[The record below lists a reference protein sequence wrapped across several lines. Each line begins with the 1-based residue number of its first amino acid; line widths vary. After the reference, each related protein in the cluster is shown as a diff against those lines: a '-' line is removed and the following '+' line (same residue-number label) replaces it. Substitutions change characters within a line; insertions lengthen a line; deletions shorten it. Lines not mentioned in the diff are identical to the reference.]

1 MASNEGNLLIMFESL
16 FSILIANQ
24 WLLFVVILVAAVV
37 AILTVHLLSGLRKT
51 DDTAASTI
59 VSEVDD
65 FDYPDSE
72 SDGLFGSLTPALA
85 AQIPE
90 SEQESKDF
98 LKLLRSAGLY
108 RPSARA
114 SIYAIRF
121 VLLIVP
127 LVIGGIL
134 LVVLSDHYR
143 WQIIGGTLG
152 AAGVLTI
159 LPRFYVYRRKNSRSR
174 QIREGLA
181 DMMDMLSMCLSGGL
195 PIGPSL
201 EHVAG
206 NLDNFPAL
214 AEELQILKRQT
225 EVGGL
230 KHALDDFADRI
241 AISEARQLT
250 FLLARGEQLGTRLS
264 HSLLE
269 QADHF
274 RATRKQ
280 LATMQANRAPVQ
292 LSLPLLFCFAPA
304 ALILLMSPALLELRD
319 FMRGSSD
326 QNITTGNAI
335 SEIQSLD
342 QNQSGIE
349 AVSTTT
355 P

>member
-134 LVVLSDHYR
+134 R
-143 WQIIGGTLG
+143 
-152 AAGVLTI
+152 
-159 LPRFYVYRRKNSRSR
+159 LPPEKFAITPNSRR
-174 QIREGLA
+174 
-181 DMMDMLSMCLSGGL
+181 SGRHDG
-195 PIGPSL
+195 
-201 EHVAG
+201 
-206 NLDNFPAL
+206 
-214 AEELQILKRQT
+214 
-225 EVGGL
+225 
-230 KHALDDFADRI
+230 HA
-241 AISEARQLT
+241 
-250 FLLARGEQLGTRLS
+250 
-264 HSLLE
+264 
-269 QADHF
+269 
-274 RATRKQ
+274 
-280 LATMQANRAPVQ
+280 
-292 LSLPLLFCFAPA
+292 
-304 ALILLMSPALLELRD
+304 
-319 FMRGSSD
+319 
-326 QNITTGNAI
+326 
-335 SEIQSLD
+335 
-342 QNQSGIE
+342 
-349 AVSTTT
+349 
-355 P
+355 